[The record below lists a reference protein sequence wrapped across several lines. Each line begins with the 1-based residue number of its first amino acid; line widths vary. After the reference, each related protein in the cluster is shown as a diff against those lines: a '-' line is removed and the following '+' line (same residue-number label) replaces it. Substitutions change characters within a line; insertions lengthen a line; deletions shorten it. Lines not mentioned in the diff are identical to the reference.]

1 MVVRVMS
8 SRPLIK
14 PGGIPG
20 AVTTARG
27 GCGATC
33 TGCGGGGG
41 AAPEPRHG
49 ARRPFSP
56 APRHLPPR
64 TARSH
69 PGTAVGP
76 AGRAH
81 PHHHRPALRPLLLQ
95 GPPAGKGTD
104 RSGGRGGI
112 RRDSMRPGATAR
124 FGGERAERVPS
135 VSELW
140 ERWISRAGPRLSI
153 AAHIG
158 FGSPRGAVRGPPVPT
173 PLPRAAAAHATLTPA
188 ESRVWEAAACSR
200 PGS

>member
-1 MVVRVMS
+1 MEHAGLFP
-8 SRPLIK
+8 PLL
-14 PGGIPG
+14 
-20 AVTTARG
+20 
-27 GCGATC
+27 ATC
-33 TGCGGGGG
+33 LP
-41 AAPEPRHG
+41 AQ
-49 ARRPFSP
+49 P
-56 APRHLPPR
+56 APTPAPPS
-64 TARSH
+64 A
-69 PGTAVGP
+69 
-76 AGRAH
+76 
-81 PHHHRPALRPLLLQ
+81 RPAEPTRIITDPLSGRSYCKGRLL
-95 GPPAGKGTD
+95 GKVPIGV
-104 RSGGRGGI
+104 GVVGGI

-135 VSELW
+135 VSELR

>member
-135 VSELW
+135 VSELR
-140 ERWISRAGPRLSI
+140 ERWISRAGPAPAYLSQRTSVSGRP
-153 AAHIG
+153 AG
-158 FGSPRGAVRGPPVPT
+158 PCVGRRFPPRFPGP
-173 PLPRAAAAHATLTPA
+173 LRHMQL
-188 ESRVWEAAACSR
+188 
-200 PGS
+200 